1 MKNETCNVS
10 SCFLC
15 SHCIPEWKE
24 LVAIKKRTLRFKKGE
39 QLFSEGEKVTGIYFM
54 YSGSVKVHKHWIDQ
68 KELIIRFTKAG
79 DILGHRGL
87 GTGDLYPVS
96 ATALEDSKACFISN
110 SFLDTILKAD
120 HAFTYRLMQFYAAEL
135 QKAEMRMRNLALME
149 VKGRVAETLL
159 ELLAV
164 FGTNKS
170 KYISVPVT
178 RQDIAAYAG
187 TTYETVFKFLKMLT
201 TAKIISAS
209 GKSIRINNAD
219 KLRGFIK
226 NAK

>member
-54 YSGSVKVHKHWIDQ
+54 YSGSAKVHKHWIDQ